1 MYSVELTQVLVLI
14 SILSIF
20 VVLTVLINKGLKEHI
35 AELSKKVEIVER
47 VRLLEF
53 SRDLLE
59 FFSQSNASTAVQE
72 MVEKIVSD
80 VSDESFTAISLT
92 AGKDIEKLYT
102 SMKSALN
109 PVIEF
114 SRVRSVSQFLFR
126 LIVLD
131 GAILSFIT
139 AVVIFFIAISDLFSL
154 YKFLESITI
163 AWGITFSISLTLLG
177 THVMRFDK
185 KLMNMEDVK
194 SKLATSD

>member
-1 MYSVELTQVLVLI
+1 MEPDAFIQVAILISVLV
-14 SILSIF
+14 IF
-20 VVLTVLINKGLKEHI
+20 AVLTIFINKGLKDHI
-35 AELSKKVEIVER
+35 NEVSRKVEIVER

-72 MVEKIVSD
+72 MIEKIVSD
-80 VSDESFTAISLT
+80 VTDESFTAISLT

-114 SRVRSVSQFLFR
+114 SRVRSVSQFLFK
-126 LIVLD
+126 LIILDGIVLS
-131 GAILSFIT
+131 AITS
-139 AVVIFFIAISDLFSL
+139 VVIFFIAISDIFSL
-154 YKFLESITI
+154 FRFLESITI

-177 THVMRFDK
+177 IHVMRFDK
-185 KLMNMEDVK
+185 KLVQNIHD
-194 SKLATSD
+194 ADI